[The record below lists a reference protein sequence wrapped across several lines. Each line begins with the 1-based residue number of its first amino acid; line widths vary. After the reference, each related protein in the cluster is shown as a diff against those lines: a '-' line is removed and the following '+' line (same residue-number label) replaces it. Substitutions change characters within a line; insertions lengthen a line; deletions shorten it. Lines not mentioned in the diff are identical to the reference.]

1 MTGFRKIVWAVTVLS
16 CMAGAK
22 AQGMGGSSSLQRV
35 VEVESPK
42 MRVFLPDADKA
53 TGRAV
58 VALPGGAYAM
68 LATGHEG
75 YDWAGFFND
84 RGIAFAVVEYRL
96 PHGDRSLSIGDA
108 EAAMRIVR
116 DSAEVWHINPGDVGI
131 MGSSAGGHLAST
143 VATHAEGNARPDF
156 QILFYPVITM
166 DKSYTHMGSH
176 DNLLG
181 KDASESLENEFSNEK
196 QVSSTTPRAFI
207 VFSDDDN
214 VVPPMNGVN
223 YYSALHRAGVPATFH
238 IYPSGGHGWGCLPR
252 FKYHDEMVADLSAW
266 LKSF

>member
-1 MTGFRKIVWAVTVLS
+1 MKIRFLAVAIAVLS
-16 CMAGAK
+16 CVAGIK
-22 AQGMGGSSSLQRV
+22 AQRV
-35 VEVESPK
+35 VDVESPK
-42 MRVFLPDADKA
+42 MRIYLPAEDKS

-75 YDWAGFFND
+75 HDWAPYFND
-84 RGIAFAVVEYRL
+84 RGIAYAVVEYRL
-96 PHGDRSLSIGDA
+96 PHGDRTIPIGDA
-108 EAAMRIVR
+108 EAAMRTVR
-116 DSAEVWHINPGDVGI
+116 DSSQVWHINPSDVGI

-143 VATHAEGNARPDF
+143 VATHAPESARPNF

-166 DKSYTHMGSH
+166 DKTYTHLGSH

-181 KDASESLENEFSNEK
+181 ADASEQLEAEFSNEK
-196 QVSSTTPRAFI
+196 QVGEMTPRAFI

-223 YYSALHRAGVPATFH
+223 YYAALHRKGIPASFH
-238 IYPSGGHGWGCLPR
+238 IYPSGGHGWGCRPE
-252 FKYHDEMVADLSAW
+252 FKYHNEMISDLSAW
-266 LKSF
+266 LDSF